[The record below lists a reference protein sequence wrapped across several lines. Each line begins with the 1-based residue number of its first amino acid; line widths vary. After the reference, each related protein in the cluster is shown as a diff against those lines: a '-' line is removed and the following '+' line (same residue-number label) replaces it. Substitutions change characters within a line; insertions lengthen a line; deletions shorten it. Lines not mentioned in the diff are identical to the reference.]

1 MKRTQLAVVAVGL
14 LLVVLVVLA
23 VMASRVVPTADLQ
36 YGSQR
41 PGKPVPE
48 EPIEEPTPVPE
59 ESSLTMS
66 SCSGAGG
73 TWNECGSA
81 CRTEPEAIC
90 ILMCVQYCE
99 CASDAQCP
107 DGYAC
112 GDYVDGTG
120 VCKAS

>member
-1 MKRTQLAVVAVGL
+1 MKRTQLAVAAVGL

-23 VMASRVVPTADLQ
+23 VMASRVKPTGDLQ
-36 YGSQR
+36 YGSPR

-48 EPIEEPTPVPE
+48 EPMPVPE
-59 ESSLTMS
+59 EPSSDLTAS
-66 SCSGAGG
+66 VCADAGG

-81 CRTEPEAIC
+81 CRAEPDAEAC
-90 ILMCVQYCE
+90 ILICVQYCE

-107 DGYAC
+107 DGFAC
-112 GDYVDGTG
+112 GDYVNGTG

>member
-23 VMASRVVPTADLQ
+23 VMASRVAPTADLQ

-41 PGKPVPE
+41 PDKPVPSR
-48 EPIEEPTPVPE
+48 PIEEPAVD
-59 ESSLTMS
+59 LTAS
-66 SCSGAGG
+66 ACSDAGG

-81 CRTEPEAIC
+81 CRTEPEGNVC

-99 CASDAQCP
+99 CTSDAQCP
-107 DGYAC
+107 DGFAC